1 MSPATRAAQAS
12 DAFGDFER
20 PSTWVRPPAWLR
32 LPPTAPPPPPVDT
45 RPSLLPVDRLIWEDF
60 ERLCLRLL
68 ELEAETV
75 HVRAMGP
82 EHSATA
88 PVTRLYGTRGQAQFG
103 IDVYSR
109 DPLVLGQTTNSRR
122 YVALQARRIKK
133 VTKTALRNSVSDL
146 LAAKWAKVAR
156 KFIYATSTS
165 GVATQFT
172 DEVETQAKRLARV
185 AIELEIWDAE
195 ELSKRLRAYPEV
207 VDDFFGR
214 VWVNQFCG
222 SDAATLLAHRLDGNR
237 IAELRRGLARV
248 YGASFGVADSGLLA
262 LRLTAQP
269 VVGVHDRFVT
279 PDLLATTAAAAAM
292 TARPDD
298 ESPSVDSARS
308 TAEVLSESLLGA
320 SGVGDAD
327 WSRATVRARQ
337 NRPRSAPHSSER
349 LAADSWIG
357 QSVRQVVVGE
367 PGAGK
372 STLLR
377 FLVLDLLSDS
387 PSWTAVAERWGQR
400 LPVWLPFHFFTQRVV
415 GQTGTAASI
424 GGALRAWLE
433 QHDVGHLWPLVDDA
447 LTDDR
452 LLLVVDG
459 LDEWVD
465 DEAGRYAAT
474 ALETF
479 ASSHAAAVIVSTR
492 PYGLAK
498 LTLSGG
504 WSYTA
509 SSPVVIHTTA
519 RARTPLFRHGSEHHR

>member
-1 MSPATRAAQAS
+1 
-12 DAFGDFER
+12 
-20 PSTWVRPPAWLR
+20 
-32 LPPTAPPPPPVDT
+32 
-45 RPSLLPVDRLIWEDF
+45 
-60 ERLCLRLL
+60 
-68 ELEAETV
+68 
-75 HVRAMGP
+75 
-82 EHSATA
+82 
-88 PVTRLYGTRGQAQFG
+88 
-103 IDVYSR
+103 
-109 DPLVLGQTTNSRR
+109 
-122 YVALQARRIKK
+122 
-133 VTKTALRNSVSDL
+133 
-146 LAAKWAKVAR
+146 
-156 KFIYATSTS
+156 
-165 GVATQFT
+165 
-172 DEVETQAKRLARV
+172 
-185 AIELEIWDAE
+185 
-195 ELSKRLRAYPEV
+195 
-207 VDDFFGR
+207 
-214 VWVNQFCG
+214 
-222 SDAATLLAHRLDGNR
+222 
-237 IAELRRGLARV
+237 
-248 YGASFGVADSGLLA
+248 
-262 LRLTAQP
+262 
-269 VVGVHDRFVT
+269 
-279 PDLLATTAAAAAM
+279 M

-320 SGVGDAD
+320 SGVRGRRLVK
-327 WSRATVRARQ
+327 S
-337 NRPRSAPHSSER
+337 NGPRSAESTAFRPPF
-349 LAADSWIG
+349 IG
-357 QSVRQVVVGE
+357 VD
-367 PGAGK
+367 AGRTARCCRRARRRREG
-372 STLLR
+372 TLLR

-465 DEAGRYAAT
+465 DEAGGIAAT

-509 SSPVVIHTTA
+509 SSPLSFTQQHTLSQA
-519 RARTPLFRHGSEHHR
+519 PAISPW

>member
-1 MSPATRAAQAS
+1 MTRA
-12 DAFGDFER
+12 R
-20 PSTWVRPPAWLR
+20 LSTQ
-32 LPPTAPPPPPVDT
+32 
-45 RPSLLPVDRLIWEDF
+45 
-60 ERLCLRLL
+60 
-68 ELEAETV
+68 
-75 HVRAMGP
+75 HG
-82 EHSATA
+82 
-88 PVTRLYGTRGQAQFG
+88 
-103 IDVYSR
+103 
-109 DPLVLGQTTNSRR
+109 
-122 YVALQARRIKK
+122 ALQRFCLNRS
-133 VTKTALRNSVSDL
+133 SV
-146 LAAKWAKVAR
+146 R
-156 KFIYATSTS
+156 
-165 GVATQFT
+165 
-172 DEVETQAKRLARV
+172 VELGTPTGQEQR
-185 AIELEIWDAE
+185 
-195 ELSKRLRAYPEV
+195 S
-207 VDDFFGR
+207 
-214 VWVNQFCG
+214 
-222 SDAATLLAHRLDGNR
+222 
-237 IAELRRGLARV
+237 RG
-248 YGASFGVADSGLLA
+248 
-262 LRLTAQP
+262 
-269 VVGVHDRFVT
+269 
-279 PDLLATTAAAAAM
+279 
-292 TARPDD
+292 
-298 ESPSVDSARS
+298 
-308 TAEVLSESLLGA
+308 
-320 SGVGDAD
+320 
-327 WSRATVRARQ
+327 RQ

-504 WSYTA
+504 WSYA
-509 SSPVVIHTTA
+509 VSSPVPSFTQQHALAHRYFAMVASTTDHPSEA
-519 RARTPLFRHGSEHHR
+519 TITRAVDDFLREVHASRGCDLR